1 MGKKIDEIKKELSR
15 KRSAAG
21 RAGGLTT
28 VRRYGNLYM
37 RAIGR
42 RGARVFHARYKFV
55 AVFENDFAIVDRETN
70 LTKAF
75 LSGLPFEG

>member
-1 MGKKIDEIKKELSR
+1 MSKEERQRKKDLSR
-15 KRSAAG
+15 KRAAAG

-42 RGARVFHARYKFV
+42 RGARVFHARYKLV
-55 AVFENDFAIVDRETN
+55 AVFQDDFAIVDRETN

-75 LSGLPFEG
+75 LSGMPFDG

>member
-1 MGKKIDEIKKELSR
+1 MTEEEQKQKHELSR
-15 KRSAAG
+15 KRVAAG

-28 VRRYGNLYM
+28 VRKYGNQYM

-42 RGARVFHARYKFV
+42 RGARVFHARYKLV
-55 AVFENDFAIVDRETN
+55 AVFQDDFAIVDRETN

-75 LSGLPFEG
+75 LSGMPFEG